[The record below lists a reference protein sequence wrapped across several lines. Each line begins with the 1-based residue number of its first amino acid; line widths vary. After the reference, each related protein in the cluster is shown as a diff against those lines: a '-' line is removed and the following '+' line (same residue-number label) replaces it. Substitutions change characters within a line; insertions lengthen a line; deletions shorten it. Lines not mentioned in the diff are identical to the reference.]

1 MAEHSTLDLDLD
13 PQVLLDFAGSVETL
27 HNAMLRL
34 LGDYG
39 ATAGGTRNTFCFA
52 CRWLIVNVADPDH
65 HVLLGSRRPGGRHEV
80 LIP

>member
-1 MAEHSTLDLDLD
+1 MAEHSVLDLD
-13 PQVLLDFAGSVETL
+13 PQVLLDFGGSVETL

-39 ATAGGTRNTFCFA
+39 ANTGGARDTFCFA

-65 HVLLGSRRPGGRHEV
+65 HVLLGSRRPGGHHG
-80 LIP
+80 